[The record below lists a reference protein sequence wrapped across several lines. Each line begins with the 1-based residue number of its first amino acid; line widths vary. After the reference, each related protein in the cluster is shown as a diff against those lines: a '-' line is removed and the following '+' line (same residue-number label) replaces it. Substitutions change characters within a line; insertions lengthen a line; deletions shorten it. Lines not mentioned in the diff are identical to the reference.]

1 MPGPDNSAHQSLG
14 ASWKPAGH
22 TASPPWL
29 RRPVVSLVA
38 NDTNVPSFRLRMK
51 ALWPLLEAGGLD
63 VRVLSLGRRREWLRV
78 ARLAGGFRSSDLL
91 VFQQVKLLAGERAFV
106 NRLCGS
112 WVLDV
117 DDAIMFR
124 KPRWPGDRPSEAA
137 WRQRRF
143 RRMAASCRLVVAG
156 SESLAGLIG
165 GAAQRIVVLPTP
177 VDLAAYPAAPLP
189 ARDRVRLAWIGL
201 GSNLRYLEGLTPALL
216 RLRADGVD
224 YEIKVISD
232 RVPEMPGVPCRLV
245 RWSVAAEGPAL
256 ADCDVGI
263 APLTNDLWT
272 RGKAAYRC
280 IQYAAAGL
288 PAVASPVGAN
298 REVVLDGET
307 GLWAT
312 SRDEWHAALL
322 RLCSDVSLRQRM
334 GRAAR
339 SRAKDYDIVRF
350 GERYLRCV
358 RELLGLPA
366 SAEAGSE

>member
-1 MPGPDNSAHQSLG
+1 
-14 ASWKPAGH
+14 
-22 TASPPWL
+22 
-29 RRPVVSLVA
+29 
-38 NDTNVPSFRLRMK
+38 LRMN
-51 ALWPLLEAGGLD
+51 ALWPLLEVGGLD
-63 VRVLSLGRRREWLRV
+63 VRVLSLGRGREWLRV
-78 ARLAGGFRSSDLL
+78 ARLAGGFRSSGLL

-124 KPRWPGDRPSEAA
+124 KPRGPGDRPSEAA

-156 SESLAGLIG
+156 SQSLADLIG

-177 VDLAAYPAAPLP
+177 VNLAAYPVAPLP

-201 GSNLRYLEGLTPALL
+201 GRNLRYLEDLTPALL
-216 RLRADGVD
+216 RLSADGVD
-224 YEIKVISD
+224 YEINVISD
-232 RVPEMPGVPCRLV
+232 RLPDMPGVPCRLV
-245 RWSVAAEGPAL
+245 RWSVAAEGAAL

-263 APLTNDLWT
+263 APLADDLWT

-312 SRDEWHAALL
+312 TPDEWHAALL
-322 RLCSDVSLRQRM
+322 RLCRDVDLRQRM

-339 SRAKDYDIVRF
+339 SRANDYDIARF
-350 GERYLRCV
+350 GERYLGCV
-358 RELLGLPA
+358 RELLGLSA
-366 SAEAGSE
+366 FAEAGSE

>member
-1 MPGPDNSAHQSLG
+1 MPRTDNPARQGPA
-14 ASWKPAGH
+14 ASRTPAGH
-22 TASPPWL
+22 APSPRWP

-38 NDTNVPSFRLRMK
+38 NDTTVPSFRLRMK
-51 ALWPLLEAGGLD
+51 ALRPLLEAGGLD
-63 VRVLSLGRRREWLRV
+63 VRVLSLGRGREWLRV

-124 KPRWPGDRPSEAA
+124 KPRRPGDRPSEAA

-156 SESLAGLIG
+156 SHSLADLIG
-165 GAAQRIVVLPTP
+165 RAAERIVVLPTP
-177 VDLAAYPAAPLP
+177 VDLASYPVAPLP
-189 ARDRVRLAWIGL
+189 ARDRLRLAWIGW
-201 GSNLRYLEGLTPALL
+201 GSNLRYLEDLTPAILQL
-216 RLRADGVD
+216 SADGVD
-224 YEIKVISD
+224 YEINVISD
-232 RVPEMPGVPCRLV
+232 RLPDMPGVPCRLV
-245 RWSVAAEGPAL
+245 QWSVAAEGPAL

-263 APLTNDLWT
+263 APLADDLWT
-272 RGKAAYRC
+272 RGKAGYRC

-312 SRDEWHAALL
+312 TPDEWHAALL
-322 RLCSDVSLRQRM
+322 RLCRDVNLRQRM

-339 SRAKDYDIVRF
+339 ARANDYDIARF
-350 GERYLRCV
+350 GERYVSCV
-358 RELLGLPA
+358 RELLGLSTP
-366 SAEAGSE
+366 SADGSE